1 MNHRGLLGALAGT
14 LAITALAT
22 SAFAAD
28 VIVRGNVVSV
38 SSTEKTFR
46 VKQNDAI
53 IPVATKSTTTYRFTT
68 GAPATFAEIKVGRY
82 VEAVGSNATGRIVAN
97 RVSIRK

>member
-1 MNHRGLLGALAGT
+1 MNRRGLLGALAGT
-14 LAITALAT
+14 LAIAAMAS

-38 SSTEKTFR
+38 SATEKTFR
-46 VKQNDAI
+46 VKQDNVI
-53 IPVATKSTTTYRFTT
+53 VSVATKSTTTYRFNT
-68 GAPATFAEIKVGRY
+68 GATASFAEIKVGRY